1 PVYGVAW
8 FTDALVLNSIEFW
21 SGENPAQTVN
31 VQTKQL
37 ETENGLF
44 IVTTNANGHT
54 LQKAGTDEV
63 VEFRFNKEANTWN
76 LIVDEEIHPL
86 LQFIDN
92 RQALVYLADGSTMRV
107 SLDEVGA
114 MALRQVIETKA
125 YFAVK

>member
-1 PVYGVAW
+1 VYGVAW